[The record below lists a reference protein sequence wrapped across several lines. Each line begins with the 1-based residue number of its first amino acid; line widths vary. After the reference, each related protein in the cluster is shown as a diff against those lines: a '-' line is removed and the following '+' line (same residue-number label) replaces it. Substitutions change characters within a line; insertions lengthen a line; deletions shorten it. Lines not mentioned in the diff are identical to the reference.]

1 MPVRAPGGSGDA
13 LGMRCAS
20 RQENK
25 PTPRALVCV
34 WRNRTTPSAA
44 RRRRRRKSQVDGVL
58 ADAGQIASDGLIAYD
73 VAHILARSQVARHGL
88 LDAALAGIGHVH
100 PNQSA
105 SGARF
110 IAGSSRSIL
119 PKLARRC
126 VGSCSFVRPAGNER
140 LIAATRE
147 YPALYSFHLL
157 TSHRGRRSRTWP
169 RAQRASRRRAP
180 PAPRGQPP

>member
-1 MPVRAPGGSGDA
+1 MCVRAPGGSEDA

-20 RQENK
+20 RQEN
-25 PTPRALVCV
+25 
-34 WRNRTTPSAA
+34 N
-44 RRRRRRKSQVDGVL
+44 RRRGPLYASGAIVPRLRRLGTGEGGNLRFDGVF
-58 ADAGQIASDGLIAYD
+58 ADAGRIASDGLIAYD

-88 LDAALAGIGHVH
+88 LDAALAGVGHVH

-110 IAGSSRSIL
+110 IAGSSRNIL
-119 PKLARRC
+119 PKLARRR
-126 VGSCSFVRPAGNER
+126 VGSCSFVRSVVNKW
-140 LIAATRE
+140 LVAATRE
-147 YPALYSFHLL
+147 YPTLYSFHLL